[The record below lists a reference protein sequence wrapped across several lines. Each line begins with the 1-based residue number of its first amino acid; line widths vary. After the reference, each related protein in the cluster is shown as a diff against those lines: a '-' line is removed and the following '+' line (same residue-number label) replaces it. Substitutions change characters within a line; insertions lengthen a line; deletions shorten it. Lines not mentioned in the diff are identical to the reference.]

1 MERRIAK
8 RMSLGNWSPVRSRCR
23 RSRFFQV
30 WMTCERSNASATT
43 TAADGFN
50 LSPAFGTAFPRI
62 VPRFGESFLA
72 VPDARTPMVDLMQIH
87 ILGDTPRSR
96 EGLPKSRDQA
106 SVLLARDLVTC
117 RKASMHS
124 QPSGTARH
132 MGPTSLREA
141 MPCRLAQ
148 PLSAGPH
155 SKEGRKLN

>member
-1 MERRIAK
+1 
-8 RMSLGNWSPVRSRCR
+8 MSLGNWSPVRSRCR

-50 LSPAFGTAFPRI
+50 LPPPLALF
-62 VPRFGESFLA
+62 FLA
-72 VPDARTPMVDLMQIH
+72 SYRGSVRTFLPFQMPELPWWISCKFTFWATPIDQGKGFPSHETRHLTCARPCD
-87 ILGDTPRSR
+87 S
-96 EGLPKSRDQA
+96 PKSIHANWYSHQEG
-106 SVLLARDLVTC
+106 
-117 RKASMHS
+117 HS
-124 QPSGTARH
+124 QPSGTARL

-155 SKEGRKLN
+155 NKEGRT